1 MGMLAAPVT
10 VMGARRWRS
19 AGMLMVAGRAG
30 LALLLA
36 LAALANIAVALV
48 TRPLPQAIF
57 MEQVVDLDGVGWGRE
72 GVIVVGVCLLLV
84 ARALVRGKRH
94 AWWLSVL
101 LMAFSVASAAASHTH
116 RAYLA
121 VAFALLLALVLLA
134 PLFPTR
140 SDPLALRRG
149 YLALAASVALF
160 VFHGT
165 LRALWHNPLPLH
177 PGAMLHVGAEPR
189 RAVFFLL
196 RLLLFLVLGYGVAAI
211 LRPVLSARRL
221 QRDEHARAR
230 AVVAAHGSG
239 TAAHFALASDKS
251 YFWSATGASL
261 LAYRL
266 IHGVALALADPI
278 GPEEEHEGLLLAFL
292 AYCRRQ
298 DWAPAFYLAGP
309 TTRRR
314 CRDWG
319 LAAYKIGEEGLLD
332 VASFSTAGKAGAA
345 VRHAITRAGKD
356 GVTVRCYQGEAIPEP
371 MFAALRR
378 ISAAWLGSHGA
389 GGQMGFSM
397 GRFPAD
403 WSRELLTAVACD
415 AGGEAQA
422 FLTWTP
428 LFAGNG
434 WSLDVM
440 RRLKETTPGTME
452 LLIAES
458 IAWARE
464 RGSARMSLGLAPL
477 AGLDTQLARD
487 LEQAAGCE
495 RADTPA
501 AEARSRLERSAAFL
515 YRSRLLLANYA
526 SLYAFKTKFR
536 PAWEPRYLV
545 VADPRALPRVLLALM
560 HAQGTSWWAMARG
573 TLVPATARMRRR
585 TRRDAAPAP
594 PIPDS
599 ASASAVPT
607 PASAASPAS

>member
-1 MGMLAAPVT
+1 
-10 VMGARRWRS
+10 
-19 AGMLMVAGRAG
+19 
-30 LALLLA
+30 
-36 LAALANIAVALV
+36 
-48 TRPLPQAIF
+48 
-57 MEQVVDLDGVGWGRE
+57 
-72 GVIVVGVCLLLV
+72 
-84 ARALVRGKRH
+84 
-94 AWWLSVL
+94 
-101 LMAFSVASAAASHTH
+101 MAFSAASAAASHTH

-121 VAFALLLALVLLA
+121 VALALLLSLVLLA

-165 LRALWHNPLPLH
+165 LHALWHNPLPLH

-221 QRDEHARAR
+221 QRDEHARAS
-230 AVVAAHGSG
+230 AVVAAHGDG
-239 TAAHFALASDKS
+239 ATAHFALASDKS
-251 YFWSATGASL
+251 YYWSATGASL

-278 GPEEEHEGLLLAFL
+278 GPEEEHEGLLLGFL

-298 DWAPAFYLAGP
+298 HWAPAFYLAGP

-319 LAAYKIGEEGLLD
+319 LAAYKIGEEALLD

-345 VRHAITRAGKD
+345 VRHAATRAGKD

-371 MFAALRR
+371 VIAALKR

-415 AGGEAQA
+415 AIGEAQA

-440 RRLKETTPGTME
+440 RRLKETAPGAME

-464 RGSARMSLGLAPL
+464 RGYARMSLGLAPL
-477 AGLDTQLARD
+477 AGLDTRLARD
-487 LEQAAGCE
+487 LERAAGHMDE
-495 RADTPA
+495 RHRAWAP
-501 AEARSRLERSAAFL
+501 SRLERGAAFL
-515 YRSRLLLANYA
+515 YKRRLLLANYA
-526 SLYAFKTKFR
+526 SLYAFKAKFR

-560 HAQGTSWWAMARG
+560 HAQGTSWWAMTRD
-573 TLVPATARMRRR
+573 TLVPAAAWLRRR
-585 TRRDAAPAP
+585 TRRTAAPTPLVPAEP
-594 PIPDS
+594 AAAVS
-599 ASASAVPT
+599 A
-607 PASAASPAS
+607 PASAASPVS

>member
-10 VMGARRWRS
+10 VKGARRRRS
-19 AGMLMVAGRAG
+19 AGMLMVMGRAV

-48 TRPLPQAIF
+48 ARPLAQAIF
-57 MEQVVDLDGVGWGRE
+57 MEQVVDLDSLGWGRE
-72 GVIVVGVCLLLV
+72 GAIVAGVCLLLV

-121 VAFALLLALVLLA
+121 LALALLLALVLLA

-160 VFHGT
+160 VFLGT
-165 LRALWHNPLPLH
+165 LHALWHNPLPLH

-189 RAVFFLL
+189 RAAFFLL

-211 LRPVLSARRL
+211 LRPVLSARRSR
-221 QRDEHARAR
+221 RDEHARAR

-239 TAAHFALASDKS
+239 ATAHFALASDKS
-251 YFWSATGASL
+251 SFWSATGASL

-266 IHGVALALADPI
+266 VHGVALVLADPI
-278 GPEEEHEGLLLAFL
+278 GPQEEHEGLLLGFL
-292 AYCRRQ
+292 AYCQRQ

-309 TTRRR
+309 ATRRR

-319 LAAYKIGEEGLLD
+319 LVAYKIGEEGLLD
-332 VASFSTAGKAGAA
+332 VASFSTAGKGGAP
-345 VRHAITRAGKD
+345 VRHAATRAKKD

-371 MFAALRR
+371 VFAALKR

-389 GGQMGFSM
+389 GEQMGFSM

-415 AGGEAQA
+415 AAGEAQA

-440 RRLKETTPGTME
+440 RRLKETTPGAME

-464 RGSARMSLGLAPL
+464 RGYARMSLGLAPL

-487 LEQAAGCE
+487 LEQAADCNGAE
-495 RADTPA
+495 LA
-501 AEARSRLERSAAFL
+501 AAGARSRLERSAAFL
-515 YRSRLLLANYA
+515 YRRKLLLANYA
-526 SLYAFKTKFR
+526 SLYAFKAKFR

-560 HAQGTSWWAMARG
+560 HAQGTSWWAMTRD
-573 TLVPATARMRRR
+573 TLVPAAAWLRRR
-585 TRRDAAPAP
+585 TRRTAAPTPLVPAEP
-594 PIPDS
+594 
-599 ASASAVPT
+599 ASAVSA
-607 PASAASPAS
+607 PASAASPVS

>member
-1 MGMLAAPVT
+1 MGMLAAPT
-10 VMGARRWRS
+10 LGSGRRPP
-19 AGMLMVAGRAG
+19 AGVLMRVGRAA

-36 LAALANIAVALV
+36 LAALANITVALIA
-48 TRPLPQAIF
+48 RPLPQALF
-57 MEQVVDLDGVGWGRE
+57 VEQVVDLDSIGWGRE

-84 ARALVRGKRH
+84 ARALARGKRH

-121 VAFALLLALVLLA
+121 VALALLLALVLLA

-149 YLALAASVALF
+149 YIALAASVALF

-165 LRALWHNPLPLH
+165 LHSLWHNPLPLH

-189 RAVFFLL
+189 QAVFFLL

-221 QRDEHARAR
+221 HRDEHARAR
-230 AVVAAHGSG
+230 AVVATHGAG
-239 TAAHFALASDKS
+239 TAAHFALAADKS

-266 IHGVALALADPI
+266 IHGVALVLADPV

-292 AYCRRQ
+292 AYCNRQ
-298 DWAPAFYLAGP
+298 DWTPALYLAGP
-309 TTRRR
+309 TTQRR
-314 CRDWG
+314 CRSWG

-332 VASFSTAGKAGAA
+332 VASFSTAGKTGAP
-345 VRHAITRAGKD
+345 VRHAVTRAKKD
-356 GVTVRCYQGEAIPEP
+356 GITVRCYQGEAIPEP
-371 MFAALRR
+371 RFAALKRV
-378 ISAAWLGSHGA
+378 SVAWLGRHGA

-403 WSRELLTAVACD
+403 WSRDLLTAVACD
-415 AGGEAQA
+415 ATGAARA

-440 RRLKETTPGTME
+440 RRLPDTTPGAME

-458 IAWARE
+458 IAWARK
-464 RGSARMSLGLAPL
+464 RGYTRMSLGLAPL

-487 LEQAAGCE
+487 LQCAADPMS
-495 RADTPA
+495 AHP
-501 AEARSRLERSAAFL
+501 AEAPSRLERSAAFL
-515 YRSRLLLANYA
+515 YKRRLLLADYA

-560 HAQGTSWWAMARG
+560 HAQGTSWWAIARD
-573 TLVPATARMRRR
+573 TLAPVTVRLRCLVRRV
-585 TRRDAAPAP
+585 APLTV
-594 PIPDS
+594 S
-599 ASASAVPT
+599 
-607 PASAASPAS
+607 